1 METKE
6 NITINNKP
14 CFLYETENPT
24 SILIQ
29 AIDDHDLEVL
39 DSEVL
44 NIRELSNKKF
54 ILLTFLVDN
63 WNDDLSPWV
72 APAVFGN
79 ENFGGK

>member
-6 NITINNKP
+6 NIVINNKH

-29 AIDDHDLEVL
+29 AIDEHDLEVL

-44 NIRELSNKKF
+44 KIREMLNKKF
-54 ILLTFLVDN
+54 ILLSFLVDN
-63 WNDDLSPWV
+63 WISSLNVQIASTICFYNYEDI
-72 APAVFGN
+72 
-79 ENFGGK
+79 

>member
-6 NITINNKP
+6 NITVNKKP

-29 AIDDHDLEVL
+29 SIDDHDLEVL

-44 NIRELSNKKF
+44 KIRERQKVSHGYFHNS
-54 ILLTFLVDN
+54 I
-63 WNDDLSPWV
+63 
-72 APAVFGN
+72 
-79 ENFGGK
+79 